1 MDWTDCPLIEQ
12 IPDRMSGAPVV
23 RGTRM
28 RPQDIV
34 SNVEMGAEWIADAHR
49 MPIEDIRTV
58 LDFWAEHY
66 DELPLEYI
74 APERISALGIE
85 DIDWSD
91 CSSVERSPGRLGGA
105 AVVRGTP
112 VRTLDL
118 LVSRAERGED
128 CDDLSRVY
136 DLSRETVQSVL
147 HYYDQHKRQLAPT
160 V

>member
-1 MDWTDCPLIEQ
+1 MDWIDCPIIEQ

-28 RPQDIV
+28 RPQDII
-34 SNVEMGAEWIADAHR
+34 SNVEMGAEWIADAHL

-66 DELPLEYI
+66 DELPLEFFS
-74 APERISALGIE
+74 PERISALGIA

-91 CSSVERSPGRLGGA
+91 CPLVERSPDRLGGA
-105 AVVRGTP
+105 AAIRGTP

-118 LVSRAERGED
+118 LVTRAERGED
-128 CDDLSRVY
+128 FDDLSRVY
-136 DLSRETVQSVL
+136 DLPRETVQSVL
-147 HYYDQHKRQLAPT
+147 HYYDQHKRQLPPT